1 MVAYQHFT
9 ALCNSSD
16 ADRRGEAAHMVA
28 TAYIDHDGPADEQA
42 ALYASILGFLDDP
55 SVKVRASLAF
65 GLLHSNLAPRIV
77 MLSLL
82 KDASVIA
89 CAVLQYSPVLL
100 DVDLIGVAQK
110 GQQSVLVA
118 LANRELLSERLVRA
132 IVERGEA
139 KSLVLLLGRVD
150 LDIAS
155 DLLKKLVA
163 SHGSDAKIRG
173 TLLARS
179 DLPAICRLELV
190 AQVKQALSGAR
201 IVKGAIAP
209 ARLERLMRDAVD
221 HVTTRMGEE
230 QAIAGNS
237 EYVEACHEKE
247 LINTRILLHS
257 VVNGHVLFFADCIA
271 LLADMPPR
279 KVFTLLEAG
288 ARVGLNALFT
298 QCGMNAPLRNLLSRL
313 VLHARTADLSNDEAA
328 RHFVV
333 TALIEELIIEHEG
346 DIPQSLEEAFLYLD
360 EQNLLLAR
368 AAARGVMPAFAQN
381 IEPEQQLL
389 PEAYEPV
396 HGRFHESVPG
406 QVPGQLEFD
415 VHEDSDAHILPQER
429 LALPAA

>member
-1 MVAYQHFT
+1 
-9 ALCNSSD
+9 
-16 ADRRGEAAHMVA
+16 MVA

-55 SVKVRASLAF
+55 SVKVRACLAF
-65 GLLHSNLAPRIV
+65 GLLHSKLAPRIV

-82 KDASVIA
+82 KDAPIIA
-89 CAVLQYSPVLL
+89 RAVLQYSPVFL

-118 LANRELLSERLVRA
+118 LANRELLSERMIAA
-132 IVERGEA
+132 IINRGEA
-139 KSLVLLLGRVD
+139 ESLTQLLGRVD

-155 DLLKKLVA
+155 DLLKVLV
-163 SHGSDAKIRG
+163 GSYGKDAKIRG
-173 TLLARS
+173 KLLSRS

-190 AQVKQALSGAR
+190 EQVKLALSKAR

-221 HVTTRMGEE
+221 HATTRMGEE
-230 QAIAGNS
+230 QAIAGES
-237 EYVEACHEKE
+237 DYAEACHEKE

-271 LLADMPPR
+271 LLADIPPK
-279 KVFTLLEAG
+279 KVFTLLESG
-288 ARVGLNALFT
+288 ARVGLNALFS
-298 QCGMNAPLRNLLSRL
+298 QCGMNAPLRNLLARL

-346 DIPQSLEEAFLYLD
+346 DIPPSLEEAFLYLD
-360 EQNLLLAR
+360 EQNILLAR

-381 IEPEQQLL
+381 VEPDQQLL
-389 PEAYEPV
+389 PDAY
-396 HGRFHESVPG
+396 GLVPG
-406 QVPGQLEFD
+406 QVAEQLEFD
-415 VHEDSDAHILPQER
+415 AQGDPDARLALPER
-429 LALPAA
+429 LALPVVLPVVLPAA